1 MTTEKKKLQLE
12 AVRNFWKALEDLR
25 CAGIKQEY
33 LKDEKEEKITLI
45 DQETGEQV
53 GDFVSTELLTDVTG
67 QIFDEYYVSYE
78 YFGDLVKS
86 K

>member
-1 MTTEKKKLQLE
+1 MYNKKIQLE

-25 CAGIKQEY
+25 CAGIKQKY
-33 LKDEKEEKITLI
+33 LKDEKEERITLI
-45 DQETGEQV
+45 DQETGKQV

-67 QIFDEYYVSYE
+67 QICDEYYVSYE